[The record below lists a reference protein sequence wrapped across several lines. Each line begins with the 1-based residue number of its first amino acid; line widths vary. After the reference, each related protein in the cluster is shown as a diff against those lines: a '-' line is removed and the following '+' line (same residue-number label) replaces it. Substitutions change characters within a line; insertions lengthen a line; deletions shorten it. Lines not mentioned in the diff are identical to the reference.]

1 MVVLSCVCYG
11 RYHFT
16 VYNSLLYLFQINSD
30 RNILRLSSL
39 HTASCLKFSLSHYH
53 QLVIYKYEIHIAD
66 GQRMISLFNDKAC
79 LHLCVIGNDL
89 NCCSFVF
96 MCRQLR
102 VVYDELAVRC
112 HVGRLPQDKA
122 VPLL

>member
-1 MVVLSCVCYG
+1 MVMLSCVCYG

-16 VYNSLLYLFQINSD
+16 AYNSLLYLFQIN

-39 HTASCLKFSLSHYH
+39 HKASCSKFSLSHYH

-66 GQRMISLFNDKAC
+66 GQRMIFLFNDKAC
-79 LHLCVIGNDL
+79 LHLSVIGYDL

-96 MCRQLR
+96 LFRQLR
-102 VVYDELAVRC
+102 VVHDELAVRR
-112 HVGRLPQDKA
+112 HVGRLPQDEA
-122 VPLL
+122 VPLF